1 MTWEVGAAHKAVVP
15 LPEVIEWEAANPSVS
30 WGTPQGYTLARL
42 MAMRDEIFRL
52 TESWNPM
59 TYPEHTT
66 AHAAVKTAEEKLA
79 KAQAKRNKAQAKVTE
94 AQLFLK
100 TCKAGLAQVTYPQEP
115 ATYAGAGGRSIPV
128 VVMFV
133 RTIRGCEYTYS
144 AIGLGG
150 TAGVRG
156 NYLRW
161 YVTGEETRVMTWRE
175 LLDWM
180 GPEGRASLV
189 RAGNWSVVK

>member
-15 LPEVIEWEAANPSVS
+15 LPEVIEWEAGDTSVS
-30 WGTPQGYTLARL
+30 WGTPQGYTLARI
-42 MAMRDEIFRL
+42 MALRDEIYQL
-52 TESWNPM
+52 TESANPM

-66 AHAAVKTAEEKLA
+66 AHAAVKTAEEKLS

-94 AQLFLK
+94 AQAFLK
-100 TCKAGLAQVTYPQEP
+100 AARVGLDQLTYPPEP
-115 ATYAGAGGRSIPV
+115 LSMTHGRNNTPIPP

-133 RTIRGCEYTYS
+133 RKANGCDYTY
-144 AIGLGG
+144 AATGIPGRM
-150 TAGVRG
+150 TAPMA
-156 NYLRW
+156 W
-161 YVTGEETRVMTWRE
+161 FVTGQETRAFTWRN